1 LAPPVISASER
12 LPAGA
17 GRQKNDGPAGLRA
30 RTDLE
35 GKPFETRRY
44 PVRFLDSIENRSYSR
59 FSRTRLFTTP
69 KCVARSRL
77 AESLRKLAASVQDSV
92 FYGTTASFTES
103 TLTGAGDRYTEIMA
117 DTKIALAPRVSSV
130 ETYRFLEA
138 MRQDCAVIR
147 DRLPPHWFYVGCPA
161 IQIDDRGNLEAE
173 VTALSADP
181 ERLAD
186 LHCKSWASWNERL
199 AERAV
204 ARVIAITKQVVDD

>member
-1 LAPPVISASER
+1 
-12 LPAGA
+12 
-17 GRQKNDGPAGLRA
+17 
-30 RTDLE
+30 LE

-77 AESLRKLAASVQDSV
+77 AESLRKLAASVQNSV

-103 TLTGAGDRYTEIMA
+103 TTTGAGDRYTEIMA

-186 LHCKSWASWNERL
+186 LHCKFWASWNERL